1 MTPANLSTEELSH
14 VFSLDQVLWAGK
26 SRAKDGDDTSS
37 SLGVRVPGGGGV
49 THLLNWPDLEVG
61 EVNLLILRGA
71 VKDRALPS

>member
-1 MTPANLSTEELSH
+1 MTPANFSTEELSH

-26 SRAKDGDDTSS
+26 STAKDGDDASS

-49 THLLNWPDLEVG
+49 MHLLNRPGLEVG
-61 EVNLLILRGA
+61 EVNLIILRGA